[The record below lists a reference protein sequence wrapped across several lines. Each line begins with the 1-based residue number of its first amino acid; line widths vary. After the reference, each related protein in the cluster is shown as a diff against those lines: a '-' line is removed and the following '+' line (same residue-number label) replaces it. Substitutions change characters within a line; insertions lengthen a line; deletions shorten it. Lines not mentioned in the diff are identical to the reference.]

1 MKKILL
7 IEDNPEM
14 LENLSEI
21 LDLAGYE
28 AIQAVNGKE
37 GVTKAKAFLPDLI
50 VSDIMMPEL
59 DGFGVLNILS
69 KDETTRN
76 IPFIFLT
83 AKTEKIDL
91 RKGMSMGADDYLTK
105 PFEDTELLEA
115 IEVRLRKYEDKNVLN
130 QKAAKTFEEIIAD
143 SRLFKFKKKEFIY
156 KEYAQSDYL
165 YYLNSGKVKIYK
177 SNDLGKELITDV
189 HIEKEIFGYS
199 NIIDNS
205 NHTDNAVA
213 MENSEV
219 YLIEK
224 SKFLEFILWN
234 KNNSSEFLSLLTA
247 NLKEKEAKLV
257 NLAYSSVRK
266 RVAEQIRK
274 LNLKFNDGK
283 PNGEVALSR
292 EDFANLVGTATET
305 LIRTLSDFHDE
316 GIIETMSGK
325 IKIKDLTKL
334 EKMRN

>member
-14 LENLSEI
+14 LENLTEI
-21 LDLAGYE
+21 LELANYE
-28 AIQAVNGKE
+28 AITATNGKD
-37 GVTKAKAFLPDLI
+37 GVTKAKTHLPDLI

-69 KDETTRN
+69 KDENTKN

-83 AKTEKIDL
+83 AKTEKIDV

-115 IEVRLRKYEDKNVLN
+115 IEVRLKKHEDKQSLN
-130 QKAAKTFEEIIAD
+130 QKAAKSFEEIIAE

-156 KEYAQSDYL
+156 KEFSQSDYL
-165 YYLNSGKVKIYK
+165 YYLHSGKVKIYK
-177 SNDLGKELITDV
+177 TSELGKELITDV
-189 HIEKEIFGYS
+189 YVEKEIFGYS

-219 YLIEK
+219 YMIEK
-224 SKFLEFILWN
+224 AKFLEFILWN

-247 NLKEKEAKLV
+247 NLKEKETKLV
-257 NLAYSSVRK
+257 NLAYNSVRK
-266 RVAEQIRK
+266 RVAEQLRE

-283 PNGEVALSR
+283 PNGEVSLSR

-305 LIRTLSDFHDE
+305 LIRTLSDFQDE

-325 IKIKDLTKL
+325 IRIKDLVKL

>member
-14 LENLSEI
+14 LENLTEI
-21 LDLAGYE
+21 LELANYE
-28 AIQAVNGKE
+28 AITATNGKD
-37 GVTKAKAFLPDLI
+37 GVTKAKTHLPDLI

-69 KDETTRN
+69 KDENTKN

-83 AKTEKIDL
+83 AKTEKIDF

-105 PFEDTELLEA
+105 PFEDTELLDA
-115 IEVRLRKYEDKNVLN
+115 IEVRLKKHDDKQLLN
-130 QKAAKTFEEIIAD
+130 QRAAKTFEEIIAE

-156 KEYAQSDYL
+156 KEFAQSDYL
-165 YYLNSGKVKIYK
+165 YYLQTGKVKIYK
-177 SNDLGKELITDV
+177 TSELGKELITDV
-189 HIEKEIFGYS
+189 HVEKEIFGYN

-257 NLAYSSVRK
+257 NLAYNSVRK
-266 RVAEQIRK
+266 RVAEQLRE

-283 PNGEVALSR
+283 PNGEVSLSR

-305 LIRTLSDFHDE
+305 LIRTLSDFQDE

-325 IKIKDLTKL
+325 IRIKDLVKL
-334 EKMRN
+334 ENMRN